1 LILTENARETGNSLT
16 HKVAARFGLLRLV
29 LIGLGAALGL
39 AFVAAWAT
47 AGQGSPTDFH
57 AYWAADP
64 VHPYTHPGA
73 GPIDAFQYT
82 PAAALVAPL
91 LRLIPFALAIVI
103 WRICQLGAILSTV
116 GPWAV
121 VVLLAYPVAS
131 EMNLGNINL
140 IIGLAIVAGFRWPA
154 VWAFVLLTK
163 PTCGVGLLWFV
174 VRRDWRS
181 LRIALGV
188 TAILAA
194 ASFVLVPGAW
204 FEYVGYLLGNPAPA
218 PQGLPVLWL
227 RLPFAI
233 AIAIASAYK
242 NWRPGAVVA
251 AWLALPVWWYV
262 SPSVLVGVLAYTW
275 PSPLVEKRRLKTSPV
290 EVRSGSSGGRAWIRV
305 LRNFRVKSQVET

>member
-1 LILTENARETGNSLT
+1 MGAG
-16 HKVAARFGLLRLV
+16 RFRLLRLV

-39 AFVAAWAT
+39 AFIAAWAT
-47 AGQGSPTDFH
+47 SGQGNPMDFH

-64 VHPYTHPGA
+64 IHPYTHPGA
-73 GPIDAFQYT
+73 GAVDAFQYT

-103 WRICQLGAILSTV
+103 WRVCQVGAILTTV

-121 VVLLAYPVAS
+121 VVLLTFPVAS
-131 EMNLGNINL
+131 ELNLGNINL

-163 PTCGVGLLWFV
+163 PTCGLGLLWFV

-188 TAILAA
+188 TVILAA
-194 ASFVLVPGAW
+194 ASFVVVPGAW

-218 PQGLPVLWL
+218 PQGFPALWV
-227 RLPFAI
+227 RLPFAVVV
-233 AIAIASAYK
+233 AIVSAYK
-242 NWRPGAVVA
+242 NWRAGAVVA

-262 SPSVLVGVLAYTW
+262 SPSLLVGVLAYTW
-275 PSPLVEKRRLKTSPV
+275 PSPLTEKRRLETPPGDVKADSSRGRASIRA
-290 EVRSGSSGGRAWIRV
+290 VRS
-305 LRNFRVKSQVET
+305 FRMKSHAENP